1 MLFRSQIAVAE
12 VSEQVD
18 RSQIRYFPEPENDF
32 GIEFDSTGGLTAV
45 PWRPYHNSFGVVS
58 VPSFMSLR
66 GVGLWSRMVAAI
78 GSLLV
83 VLAVLLVGVWSVFYM
98 LFVVLDVT
106 DPSLV
111 ASLVTGTVMLGIGYL
126 EYRQRETIEGFADA
140 HPVDHETAPELYRI
154 TTNVAAMLGVPTP
167 TVAVSDRDAPEAM
180 AVGFRPGN
188 IHLVL
193 STGTIESLDTAEL
206 EAVIAHELAHVKNRD
221 AMVMTALSA
230 PVVLADGLRS
240 RIDRLEDP
248 QGYAVLTVPLG
259 VISSAVWVGGRAITA
274 RLSRHRELAADR
286 AAAAVTGSP
295 SALAAALR
303 TLDSE
308 ITNTPERDLRAVSEI
323 SSLSILSLEPA
334 ELEKVMLGP
343 DGTIEPSYWWLRKR
357 LYRLRRWLF
366 VTHPPTEDRL
376 QALAELE
383 TEQEAAR
390 HTNTND

>member
-1 MLFRSQIAVAE
+1 MIVA
-12 VSEQVD
+12 
-18 RSQIRYFPEPENDF
+18 
-32 GIEFDSTGGLTAV
+32 
-45 PWRPYHNSFGVVS
+45 
-58 VPSFMSLR
+58 
-66 GVGLWSRMVAAI
+66 VGLVVVVTI
-78 GSLLV
+78 LFLV
-83 VLAVLLVGVWSVFYM
+83 SVWSVFYA
-98 LFVVLDVT
+98 LLIIFGFSGAAFLASIVTGGVVLC
-106 DPSLV
+106 
-111 ASLVTGTVMLGIGYL
+111 IGYL
-126 EYRQRETIEGFADA
+126 EYSQLSRIEGLADA
-140 HPVDHETAPELYRI
+140 HPVDRETVPELYQ
-154 TTNVAAMLGVPTP
+154 TTTKVAAMLGVPTP
-167 TVAVSDRDAPEAM
+167 TIAVSDRAAPEAM
-180 AVGFRPGN
+180 AVGIRPGN

-193 STGTIESLDTAEL
+193 STGTITALDSDEL
-206 EAVIAHELAHVKNRD
+206 EAVIGHELAHVKNRD
-221 AMVMTALSA
+221 AMVMTGLSL

-248 QGYAVLTVPLG
+248 QGFAILTVPLSL
-259 VISSAVWVGGRAITA
+259 VSSAVWISGRAITA

-286 AAAAVTGSP
+286 AAAHVSGSP
-295 SALAAALR
+295 STLAAALR

-334 ELEKVMLGP
+334 KLEKVMLGP

-383 TEQEAAR
+383 TQQEAAR

>member
-1 MLFRSQIAVAE
+1 MIA
-12 VSEQVD
+12 
-18 RSQIRYFPEPENDF
+18 
-32 GIEFDSTGGLTAV
+32 AV
-45 PWRPYHNSFGVVS
+45 
-58 VPSFMSLR
+58 
-66 GVGLWSRMVAAI
+66 

-83 VLAVLLVGVWSVFYM
+83 VLAVLLIGVWTIFYT
-98 LFVVLDVT
+98 LFVVVDVT
-106 DPSLV
+106 TPSRV
-111 ASLVTGTVMLGIGYL
+111 ASLVTGGLLLGIGYL
-126 EYRQRETIEGFADA
+126 EYTHLGTIEGSADA
-140 HPVDHETAPELYRI
+140 HPVDRETAPELYQL
-154 TTNVAAMLGVPTP
+154 TTKVAAMLGVPAP
-167 TVAVSDRDAPEAM
+167 TVAVSDRAAPEAM

-193 STGTIESLDTAEL
+193 STGTIESLETAEL

-240 RIDRLEDP
+240 RIDRLENP
-248 QGYAVLTVPLG
+248 QGFAILPVPLSL
-259 VISSAVWVGGRAITA
+259 VSSVVWVGGRAITA
-274 RLSRHRELAADR
+274 RLSRHREVAADR
-286 AAAAVTGSP
+286 AAAHVIGSP
-295 SALAAALR
+295 STLAAALR

-308 ITNTPERDLRAVSEI
+308 ITDTPERDLRAVSEI

-334 ELEKVMLGP
+334 KLDKVMLGP
-343 DGTIEPSYWWLRKR
+343 DGTIEPSYLWLRKR

-383 TEQEAAR
+383 TQREAAR